1 MRGTAV
7 YFFDLTDSVKAL
19 QLKNELLALEKQ
31 NKSLNLSQMT
41 LSHEFRSP
49 LSSCL
54 MLLENLLKIVQEEA
68 WRKTLLVLIAQI
80 NLLLCLVNDILDMK
94 MISQDKFMCR

>member
-1 MRGTAV
+1 ME
-7 YFFDLTDSVKAL
+7 SK
-19 QLKNELLALEKQ
+19 

-49 LSSCL
+49 LNSCL
-54 MLLENLLKIVQEEA
+54 MLLESLLMQVVEEA
-68 WRKTLLVLIAQI
+68 LRKMILVLISQI

-94 MISQDKFMCR
+94 MID

>member
-1 MRGTAV
+1 ME
-7 YFFDLTDSVKAL
+7 SK
-19 QLKNELLALEKQ
+19 

-49 LSSCL
+49 LNSCL
-54 MLLENLLKIVQEEA
+54 MLLESLLMRVFEEA
-68 WRKTLLVLIAQI
+68 LRKMILVLISQI

-94 MISQDKFMCR
+94 MIE

>member
-1 MRGTAV
+1 ME
-7 YFFDLTDSVKAL
+7 SK
-19 QLKNELLALEKQ
+19 

-49 LSSCL
+49 LNSCL
-54 MLLENLLKIVQEEA
+54 MLLESLLMRVFEEA
-68 WRKTLLVLIAQI
+68 LRKMILVIISQI

-94 MISQDKFMCR
+94 MID